1 MFKIFQF
8 INFYFMDKFNFSRQ
22 SSWLNLAN
30 AVIALFSFAIFVAEN
45 QLFTTI

>member
-1 MFKIFQF
+1 
-8 INFYFMDKFNFSRQ
+8 MDKLNFSKQ

-45 QLFTTI
+45 RFFTTI